1 MGIQELPQNTVRA
14 LGANQALT
22 DPASLVKELIDNAL
36 DANAN
41 SISVEIS
48 NNTLDTI
55 QVRDNGH
62 GIAPEDR
69 ELVARRYCTS
79 KISRHQD
86 LKDIGGSSLGFRG
99 EALASAAELSGG
111 LVITTRVEG
120 EQVSTALKINQ
131 QGEVV
136 GQDRASSS
144 IGTTVKIT
152 DFIKANPVRKQVAL
166 KNTDACL
173 KKIKRML
180 QAYAFARP
188 HVRIS
193 LKVLKA
199 KNNKGDFVYAPKP
212 NGNAEDAAFKIVGAA
227 CSSQCIWSVLE
238 ERGFTLQAFLPRPDA
253 DLNKVCNTGTFL
265 SVDARPVST
274 TRGHLKQMMKIYRES
289 LKALH
294 PKHGEIKE
302 PFLFLEIS
310 CPQGAYDANIEPAK
324 DDVLFEDADIVV
336 EMVKQ
341 LFRTVYEP
349 APDVPVP
356 VDEPI
361 KKHAAVT
368 QHVDEFADFEM
379 TFGDDLPAAPAVVS
393 RIAEQ
398 PRTYNADDLLAG
410 NDNQQRGND
419 DVIESAPVRRNLRS
433 TMYGCDEED
442 IDLYQDQPLADS
454 TETDMEELRQ
464 ARKDRTLSNPWT
476 LAKLNTSNRRPDVT
490 ADMPVVRAI
499 SSSPTRREESGHVNL
514 PLGLPTPRASSPNR
528 PAESFHPSDHV
539 PQMRIARDGRMI
551 DDPSPLP
558 PPQRYMPTPMTARP
572 NRDARS
578 PSLFEDMTPSVYDRS
593 SQPIGE
599 TMGSGTP
606 FDAIPQA
613 PGRSSRSP
621 MKRQQPRVN
630 KPFVPPMR
638 AEPEREKVWFDNV
651 EPAPRRNGAGR
662 ARKSQGHHNTDN
674 LVTQGE
680 PGDLIEDGRALTP
693 PRANRDIRDFVGR
706 DPSIDLGNFIEG
718 RNFARDGPPIR
729 PTASETHDEE
739 SPLPPPIRR
748 DFIPASEL
756 AIPDSEP
763 DLPSKPDQ
771 RPPKRRKIANRP
783 ALQELSPN
791 NAAPTTIIIDDDVR
805 PTTTTSTR
813 APSRHR
819 SSKGTLR
826 SKSSRLPLERTP
838 AGKRVH
844 DLATTITIDTAE
856 LASFAGRG
864 YLRHTLPGYEQSAE
878 DRDGG
883 AFQGMDFDFDGLA
896 TRLHGLLLNAGS
908 EVDVDDTALV
918 RRDTLRSEIE
928 TAFTQDEEQMADLPG
943 STLPSV

>member
-490 ADMPVVRAI
+490 GDMPVVRAI

-514 PLGLPTPRASSPNR
+514 PLGLPTPRASSPTR
-528 PAESFHPSDHV
+528 PAESFHPSEHV

-606 FDAIPQA
+606 LDAIPQA

-621 MKRQQPRVN
+621 IKRQQPRVN

-680 PGDLIEDGRALTP
+680 LGDLIEDGRALTP

-706 DPSIDLGNFIEG
+706 DPSIDLGNFIED
-718 RNFARDGPPIR
+718 RNFARDGP
-729 PTASETHDEE
+729 TNQTTVSGTHDEE
-739 SPLPPPIRR
+739 SHPPPPIRR
-748 DFIPASEL
+748 DFVPASEL
-756 AIPDSEP
+756 AIPESEP
-763 DLPSKPDQ
+763 DLYKHDP
-771 RPPKRRKIANRP
+771 RPPKRRKTADRP

-791 NAAPTTIIIDDDVR
+791 TSAPTSIIIDDDEPR

-813 APSRHR
+813 APSRRR
-819 SSKGTLR
+819 SSKGTHR

-856 LASFAGRG
+856 LASYAGRG

-878 DRDGG
+878 DGDGG
-883 AFQGMDFDFDGLA
+883 AFRGMDFDFDGLA

-928 TAFTQDEEQMADLPG
+928 TAFTQYEEQMADLPG